1 MDIELE
7 KRINDAMASLQ
18 QMAVDDFDYQNLD
31 PVAKMMLVALVAEA
45 QKIQDYIDGTTER
58 IVERY
63 CADFIP
69 RQKAEATPA
78 VCLLKPELK
87 PMRDAAT
94 INVGAGTS
102 FAFKMEGLKQ
112 AINYIPIF
120 KTALLPH
127 KGLFLLTSRAMR
139 NGERQFD
146 IYFGKPNHLWVGI
159 QTETELD
166 NLQGLSLFIRGTQG
180 VVPEHICTID
190 DKELEFASMR
200 ELENIEMAEPFDAQQ
215 ASGQLFSFVESWKE
229 NLLNI
234 DNAALLYITDEI
246 EDRDMFKPRAY
257 PRSFQ
262 QWLENEVLDC
272 FDPETVWLRLEFPE
286 GYTVPND
293 CEVVLNALPVT
304 NIDINSLMLTQAQPL
319 QKLQKLENSFFLRIL
334 ETSTAS
340 NRQGF
345 GMMGDEIIVRDFEAA
360 CYDNGALY
368 RDVRNLY
375 NHFIDDYYAF
385 VEYNGI
391 KDGET
396 LKQLRETINKIGKS
410 VGAQNPKYSFD
421 SGTYVMKNMNQSQL
435 STSTKVTY
443 ITTQGRIGNAP
454 RAGEMM
460 DNRRLP
466 GVEQKVE
473 VLVSGM
479 GGSDKATPD
488 ERYEQLRYFSLTN
501 DRLYTRMDV
510 DAFLR
515 KEIISEFGKEE
526 FRRIFIKTSIGGA
539 GTKSGLCRGLYV
551 DIEFKDRKNYQ
562 HAESIG
568 YDNLIRQKII
578 NKSCIALPIVVT
590 LKNLEDE

>member
-7 KRINDAMASLQ
+7 KRINEAMANLQ
-18 QMAVDDFDYQNLD
+18 QMAVDDFDYQHLD

-69 RQKAEATPA
+69 RQKVEATPA
-78 VCLLKPELK
+78 ICLLNPVLK
-87 PMRDAAT
+87 PMRDESL
-94 INVGAGTS
+94 INVGSGVS
-102 FAFKMEGLKQ
+102 FAYKMEGLKQ
-112 AINYIPIF
+112 PINYIPIF

-127 KGLFLLTSRAMR
+127 KGLFLLTQQLMR
-139 NGERQFD
+139 NGERQFNIRLD
-146 IYFGKPNHLWVGI
+146 KPNCLWVGI
-159 QTETELD
+159 QTEVELD
-166 NLQGLSLFIRGTQG
+166 NLRGLSMLIRGTQG
-180 VVPEHICTID
+180 VMPEHICTID
-190 DKELEFASMR
+190 DQELEFASML
-200 ELENIEMAEPFDAQQ
+200 EMENIEMAEPFDAQQ
-215 ASGQLFSFVESWKE
+215 ASGQMFSFVQSWKE
-229 NLLNI
+229 NLLNM
-234 DNAALLYITDEI
+234 DNTALLYITDSV

-257 PRSFQ
+257 PRQFQ
-262 QWLENEVLDC
+262 QWLVNEVLDC
-272 FDPETVWLRLEFPE
+272 FDPETIWLRLEFPE
-286 GYTVPND
+286 GYTVPGY
-293 CEVVLNALPVT
+293 CQVVLNALPVT
-304 NIDINSLMLTQAQPL
+304 NIDINSLTLTQAQPM
-319 QKLQKLENSFFLRIL
+319 QKLQKLDNSFFLRIL
-334 ETSTAS
+334 ETSAAS

-345 GMMGDEIIVRDFEAA
+345 GMMGEEIIVRDFEAS

-385 VEYNGI
+385 VDYNGI
-391 KDGET
+391 KDGEA
-396 LKQLRETINKIGKS
+396 LKQLRETINKLGKS
-410 VGAQNPKYSFD
+410 VGAQNAKYSFD
-421 SGTYVMKNMNQSQL
+421 SGTYVMKNMSQAQGSL
-435 STSTKVTY
+435 STRVTY
-443 ITTQGRIGNAP
+443 ITTLGRIGNAP
-454 RAGEMM
+454 RAGEML

-515 KEIISEFGKEE
+515 KEVISEFGKEE

-539 GTKSGLCRGLYV
+539 GTDSGLRRGLYV